1 MTIETTVSIPT
12 FGDFWRRKIS
22 SDERWLS
29 TGHPGESGN
38 INDLVYYIFTSS
50 NIYLLSNEKNKFI
63 LLTGS

>member
-38 INDLVYYIFTSS
+38 INDLVYIFTSA
-50 NIYLLSNEKNKFI
+50 NFYLLSNENNKFI